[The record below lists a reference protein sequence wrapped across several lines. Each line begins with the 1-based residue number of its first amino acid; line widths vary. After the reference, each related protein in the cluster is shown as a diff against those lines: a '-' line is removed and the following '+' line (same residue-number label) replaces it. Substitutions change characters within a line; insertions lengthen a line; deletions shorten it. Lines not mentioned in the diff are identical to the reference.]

1 MSISKK
7 LHNGT
12 LVLGFIIFLFSI
24 ISAIFFSYPHFYTW
38 FAFGGWLILDWI
50 DYKKNKKSILGYFY
64 NHKHRIIFLFFFFS
78 ATIIAFIIDYIYGV
92 RISHMWEWPA
102 YSNIHF
108 LRMYTIMNISY
119 ILSMYELYRVIH
131 TYLKP
136 FVSEKHNISFYIQKN
151 WKKLIDITGIII
163 SIIFLITPLFSWI
176 TNKTSHMEF
185 LMILPFFG
193 MWISSDS
200 ITSLLGGKSIINE
213 IVKGNKLQIISL
225 IITVLSASLFTEIIN
240 LSAHE
245 WVYLYMPFE
254 SLKILNV
261 PIAVFIGW
269 TPLVIGVIALL
280 NMIKHVEYM
289 KEKYQ
294 HL

>member
-12 LVLGFIIFLFSI
+12 FVLGFTIFLFSI

-50 DYKKNKKSILGYFY
+50 DYRKNKKSILGYFY
-64 NHKHRIIFLFFFFS
+64 NHKHRMTFLLFFIVS
-78 ATIIAFIIDYIYGV
+78 TITAFIIDYIYGV
-92 RISHMWEWPA
+92 RLSGMWEWPA

-131 TYLKP
+131 TYLRP
-136 FVSEKHNISFYIQKN
+136 FINEKHNASFYIQKN
-151 WKKLIDITGIII
+151 WKKIINISGIII
-163 SIIFLITPLFSWI
+163 SIVFLLTPLFSWA
-176 TNKTSHMEF
+176 TYKTSHMEF
-185 LMILPFFG
+185 LMILPFLG

-200 ITSLLGGKSIINE
+200 ITSLLGGKSIISE
-213 IVKGNKLQIISL
+213 ILKGNKLQITSL

-240 LSAHE
+240 LFAHE

-254 SLKILNV
+254 NIKLLNIPV
-261 PIAVFIGW
+261 AVFIGW

-289 KEKYQ
+289 KEKNL
-294 HL
+294 HF